1 MRQRGSQGLMGVASL
16 GMIAQAGYL
25 AAGGQDSFGAFSTDV
40 THGAAM
46 IIGFQFVAYGAA
58 FFAILGAVI
67 VWLGMGAQ
75 ASSSASQ

>member
-1 MRQRGSQGLMGVASL
+1 
-16 GMIAQAGYL
+16 
-25 AAGGQDSFGAFSTDV
+25 V

-58 FFAILGAVI
+58 FFATLGAVI